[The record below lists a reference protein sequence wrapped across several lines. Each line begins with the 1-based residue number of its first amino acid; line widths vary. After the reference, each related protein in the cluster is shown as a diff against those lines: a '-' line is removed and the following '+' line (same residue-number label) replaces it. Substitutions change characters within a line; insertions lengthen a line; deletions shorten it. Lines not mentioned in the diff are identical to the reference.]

1 MIMSFDPTK
10 GQGQGHAKRSD
21 SCEKIPV
28 REETV
33 LRAAQKRE
41 YSSRVNEHNR

>member
-33 LRAAQKRE
+33 LRAAQKRVFVTCK
-41 YSSRVNEHNR
+41 RTH